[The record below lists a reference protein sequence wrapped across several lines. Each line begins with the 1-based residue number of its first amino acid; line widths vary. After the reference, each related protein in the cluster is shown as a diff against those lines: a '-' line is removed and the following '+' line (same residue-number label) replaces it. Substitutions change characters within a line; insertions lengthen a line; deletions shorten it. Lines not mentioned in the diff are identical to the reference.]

1 VSAPRAWSRRRVLR
15 ACAALPWLSAA
26 CGDRS
31 PRAVA
36 DTGTP
41 RVASQTVLADE
52 VLWDLGPTVH
62 PIVVAVSP
70 MADDPRY
77 SRVVGAWP
85 PELPRAAGTSEALL
99 ALMPTLVVL
108 ASFTAPETRQL
119 LEQAGLRT
127 LVLDRFDGFE
137 DYRANVRAIAAA
149 VQATAEGERVI
160 TEFDARLATLRLEPR
175 ARPRVVSWN
184 EGSVPAAGTTFDDA
198 AAAAGW
204 INLPAQEGRRGH
216 LQVSVEQLV
225 AWDPDAIV
233 VPCGASSGEADDAT
247 AQGSACAEAAADLS
261 ALPGLRATR
270 AAREGAVIG
279 VPSYALYSTGS
290 AMLDIVQR
298 LRDAHPE
305 GRA

>member
-1 VSAPRAWSRRRVLR
+1 MSSDPRWSRRHVLR
-15 ACAALPWLSAA
+15 GLGTLPWLAGGA
-26 CGDRS
+26 GATWGCGGASRTA
-31 PRAVA
+31 PEGGV
-36 DTGTP
+36 P

-52 VLWDLGPTVH
+52 VLWDLGPSVH
-62 PIVVAVSP
+62 AMVVAVST

-77 SRVVGAWP
+77 SRVVGQWP
-85 PELPRAAGTSEALL
+85 AEIPRAAGTSEALL
-99 ALMPTLVVL
+99 ALVPTLVVL
-108 ASFTAPETRQL
+108 ASFTAPETRRL

-127 LVLDRFDGFE
+127 LVLERFDRFD
-137 DYRANVRAIAAA
+137 DYRTNVRAIAAA
-149 VQATAEGERVI
+149 VAAVEDGERVI
-160 TEFDARLATLRLEPR
+160 SEFDEKLAALRFEPR
-175 ARPRVVSWN
+175 TRPRVVSWN

-198 AAAAGW
+198 AVAAGW

-233 VPCGASSGEADDAT
+233 TPCGE
-247 AQGSACAEAAADLS
+247 GSCDEAAAEL
-261 ALPGLRATR
+261 AAQPGLRATR

-279 VPSYALYSTGS
+279 VPSYALYSTGT

-305 GRA
+305 RRT

>member
-1 VSAPRAWSRRRVLR
+1 MLR
-15 ACAALPWLSAA
+15 ACAALPWLCTA
-26 CGDRS
+26 CGDRASRTTADGSS
-31 PRAVA
+31 PRI
-36 DTGTP
+36 
-41 RVASQTVLADE
+41 ASQTVLADE

-77 SRVVGAWP
+77 SRVVGQWP
-85 PELPRAAGTSEALL
+85 PEIQRAAGTSEALL
-99 ALMPTLVVL
+99 ALRPTLVVL
-108 ASFTAPETRQL
+108 ASFTAAETRQL

-127 LVLDRFDGFE
+127 LVLERFDGFE

-149 VQATAEGERVI
+149 VGAAEEGERVI
-160 TEFDARLATLRLEPR
+160 AEFDARLAALRLEPGV
-175 ARPRVVSWN
+175 RPRVVSWN

-233 VPCGASSGEADDAT
+233 VPCGAAPGDAK
-247 AQGSACAEAAADLS
+247 AQGSACSEAAAEI
-261 ALPGLRATR
+261 AELPGLRATR
-270 AAREGAVIG
+270 AARAGAVIG
-279 VPSYALYSTGS
+279 VPSYALYSTGT